1 LVDALKDVMKG
12 FGGNKMSN
20 DVEFKARHYVHMI
33 LNNAFKNN
41 GLRIDG
47 EIEQIIFNEK
57 LRPDLQVVSNN
68 DKETTLYMIEV
79 KKGSDRERRD
89 IKIEEALG

>member
-1 LVDALKDVMKG
+1 
-12 FGGNKMSN
+12 
-20 DVEFKARHYVHMI
+20 
-33 LNNAFKNN
+33 
-41 GLRIDG
+41 
-47 EIEQIIFNEK
+47 
-57 LRPDLQVVSNN
+57 VSNN

>member
-1 LVDALKDVMKG
+1 MSEDYKQLIKG
-12 FGGNKMSN
+12 LEEAMEIFGGFKMYN
-20 DVEFKARHYVHMI
+20 DVEFKARHYVNMI

-47 EIEQIIFNEK
+47 EIELTIFNEK

-68 DKETTLYMIEV
+68 DK
-79 KKGSDRERRD
+79 
-89 IKIEEALG
+89 

>member
-57 LRPDLQVVSNN
+57 LRPDL
-68 DKETTLYMIEV
+68 
-79 KKGSDRERRD
+79 
-89 IKIEEALG
+89 